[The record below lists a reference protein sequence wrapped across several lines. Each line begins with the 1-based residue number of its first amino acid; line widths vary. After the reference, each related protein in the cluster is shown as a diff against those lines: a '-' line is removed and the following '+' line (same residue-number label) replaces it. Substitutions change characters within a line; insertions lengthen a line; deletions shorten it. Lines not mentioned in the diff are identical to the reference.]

1 MGATADAT
9 KGNSMPLKLAEFV
22 ADLRSEL
29 VEAMRA
35 AEGESLQFELGP
47 VEVELTIAVDKEA
60 KPGAKVKFWVV
71 EAGAEARI
79 ASTNTQKLKLRLDP
93 KDRSRGGRPP
103 IISGESVHGAF
114 NDWPRLPFQI
124 ADCLRRTGVFVTSG
138 FGH

>member
-1 MGATADAT
+1 MGATADAPG
-9 KGNSMPLKLAEFV
+9 GNSMPLKLAEFV

-47 VEVELTIAVDKEA
+47 VEVELTVAVEKEA

-93 KDRSRGGRPP
+93 KDRSHGGRAP
-103 IISGESVHGAF
+103 IISGDSVHGE
-114 NDWPRLPFQI
+114 R
-124 ADCLRRTGVFVTSG
+124 
-138 FGH
+138 

>member
-1 MGATADAT
+1 
-9 KGNSMPLKLAEFV
+9 MPLKLAEFV

-29 VEAMRA
+29 VEAMQA

-103 IISGESVHGAF
+103 IISGESVHGE
-114 NDWPRLPFQI
+114 R
-124 ADCLRRTGVFVTSG
+124 
-138 FGH
+138 